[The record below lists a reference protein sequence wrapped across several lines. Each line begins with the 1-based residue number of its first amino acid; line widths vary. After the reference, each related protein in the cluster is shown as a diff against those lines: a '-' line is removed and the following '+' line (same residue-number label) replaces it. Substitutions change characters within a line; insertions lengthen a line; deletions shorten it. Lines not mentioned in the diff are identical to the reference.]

1 MCIESWT
8 ISKKKKFFLY
18 GFQMRWLHF
27 SIEKMV
33 KKTTFWKSYINN
45 GLVMYFEYRENTTVK
60 GITIWSTLNSL
71 LLLFCTFASCI
82 HCSFLH
88 TFIFWFSLFN
98 LLCCYLLLKV
108 LILFIQSPSD
118 SNCFFFFLLYD
129 LSCFTYNW
137 LADQSVIVGAEDFFT
152 FIEILISHK
161 WQ

>member
-71 LLLFCTFASCI
+71 LLLFCTFVSCI

>member
-1 MCIESWT
+1 MCIESWI

-71 LLLFCTFASCI
+71 LLLFCTFVSCI

-88 TFIFWFSLFN
+88 TFIFWFSSFN
-98 LLCCYLLLKV
+98 LLFCYLLLKV